1 MYRDLFLDF
10 QQFDTVN
17 MCNAVGPA
25 LSVST
30 AVLVFWLY

>member
-17 MCNAVGPA
+17 MCNTVGPA
-25 LSVST
+25 PSVSVT
-30 AVLVFWLY
+30 VLVFWLY